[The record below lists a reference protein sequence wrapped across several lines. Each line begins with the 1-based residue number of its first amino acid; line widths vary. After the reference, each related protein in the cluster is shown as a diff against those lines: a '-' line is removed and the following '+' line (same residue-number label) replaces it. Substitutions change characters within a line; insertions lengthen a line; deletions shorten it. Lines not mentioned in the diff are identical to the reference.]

1 MSGHPQT
8 KRACESVEDSETLQD
23 GTQPEF
29 EMGEP
34 PKKKPCGSVEDK
46 NLPVEFEQDL
56 NDEYE
61 MKREQVRLE
70 KMEEMLKLED
80 NEKIEEKTEELE
92 PSQPAK
98 KKVNQTVGVETQS
111 AIDLEKVLKK
121 VQMSS
126 YGSQDNMSVMMT
138 GP

>member
-8 KRACESVEDSETLQD
+8 KWARESVEDNEMLQD

-34 PKKKPCGSVEDK
+34 PKKNPCGSVEDK
-46 NLPVEFEQDL
+46 NLRVEFEQDL
-56 NDEYE
+56 KDEYE
-61 MKREQVRLE
+61 MKRKQVRLE

-98 KKVNQTVGVETQS
+98 KKVNQTVGVETRS
-111 AIDLEKVLKK
+111 AIALDMVLKK
-121 VQMSS
+121 VNKASV
-126 YGSQDNMSVMMT
+126 GSLDNMSVMMT

>member
-8 KRACESVEDSETLQD
+8 KRACELVEDNEMLQD

-29 EMGEP
+29 EMGAP
-34 PKKKPCGSVEDK
+34 PKKKRSGSVEDK
-46 NLPVEFEQDL
+46 NLPLESEKDL
-56 NDEYE
+56 DDEYE
-61 MKREQVRLE
+61 MKREQARLE
-70 KMEEMLKLED
+70 TMENMFKLED
-80 NEKIEEKTEELE
+80 NEKIEEKIEELE

-111 AIDLEKVLKK
+111 AIELEKVLKK
-121 VQMSS
+121 VTKASV
-126 YGSQDNMSVMMT
+126 GSLDNMLVMMT